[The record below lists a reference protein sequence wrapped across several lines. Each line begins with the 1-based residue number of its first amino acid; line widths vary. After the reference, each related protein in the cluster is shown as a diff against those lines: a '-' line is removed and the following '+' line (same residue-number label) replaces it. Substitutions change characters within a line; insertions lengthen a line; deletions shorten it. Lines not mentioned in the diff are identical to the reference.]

1 MSSQGFRPKGEYK
14 HVSVVEFVKT
24 KFGNKFGDKPFFACK
39 WKLSGK

>member
-14 HVSVVEFVKT
+14 QVSVVEFVKT
-24 KFGNKFGDKPFFACK
+24 KFGDKIFFACK